1 MNKTIA
7 VHVRNNS
14 LYISFKF
21 VQFEVRF
28 LKLCFRDGLVWT
40 MGLTGEIELR
50 FRLPPGDLTIVMQSP
65 GKCIL
70 AIKTI
75 DKMLKY
81 VYRTIGNKI

>member
-40 MGLTGEIELR
+40 MGLIGEIELR
-50 FRLPPGDLTIVMQSP
+50 F
-65 GKCIL
+65 
-70 AIKTI
+70 
-75 DKMLKY
+75 
-81 VYRTIGNKI
+81 